1 MNRGNVST
9 YDFEEGT
16 LMVAPKNTS
25 LLEAYSGLASCRVHN
40 YNMHTLV
47 ANTITDS
54 APKG

>member
-16 LMVAPKNTS
+16 VMVAPKNTS